1 MGTTIKQ
8 ITQNQLSKE
17 ILLNEIIKS
26 LSIGAK
32 FGNKQQ
38 SNSGL
43 YFYYYGGTY
52 TDTTGSIIEIDDG
65 SILCVANSTNYIEYN
80 TTTKLME
87 VNQTGFTTG
96 KIAIATAIT
105 SGSAINTLV
114 DKRILALVPT
124 GTSPLLGGGGGGNS
138 TPAFGDITVT
148 DNSIS
153 NPRFTIKGGLNWQP
167 NRIKNNTSQQTV
179 ADYSSTSF
187 FTALNSNSIY
197 YVVFDPY
204 YNNFSVIPNSSLA
217 STLINVKI
225 MHVITTDSTTFSIK
239 DYRAQNYFQKNK
251 TLMGVYGLG
260 TSTTAHSFNM
270 SQYYYFNQVANN
282 EVLVTGAGAS
292 GYYPRF
298 VRAYSTL
305 LCTSAEH
312 GYNEGEEADYI
323 TSDGTYWGKPLA
335 IRNNGNITAFQGNT
349 TKVWK
354 ESTGTYETITTNK
367 WAIVVKVE
375 LDYQ

>member
-1 MGTTIKQ
+1 MGTTTKQ

-26 LSIGAK
+26 LSIAAR

-38 SNSGL
+38 SSSGL
-43 YFYYYGGTY
+43 YYYYYGGTY
-52 TDTTGSIIEIDDG
+52 TDSTGAIIEVNDG

-80 TTTKLME
+80 TSTKLME

-105 SGSAINTLV
+105 SGSAINTLI
-114 DKRILALVPT
+114 DKRVLALVPT
-124 GTSPLLGGGGGGNS
+124 GTSPLIGGGGGSS
-138 TPAFGDITVT
+138 TVGFGDITVT

-153 NPRFTIKGGLNWQP
+153 NPRFTVKGGINWQP
-167 NRIKNNTSQQTV
+167 SKMKKSGTQQNV
-179 ADYSSTSF
+179 GNYNSTSNF
-187 FTALNSNSIY
+187 SALNSNSTY

-204 YNNFSVIPNSSLA
+204 YNQFSTISNTSLA

-225 MHVITTDSTTFSIK
+225 LYVITTDSTKFTVQ
-239 DYRAQNYFQKNK
+239 DYRTQNYFQQNK
-251 TLMGVYGLG
+251 TLMGVYALN
-260 TSTTAHSFNM
+260 TSSIAHSFNM
-270 SQYYYFNQVANN
+270 SKYYYFNQVAND
-282 EVLVTGAGAS
+282 EVLVTGTGVS
-292 GYYPRF
+292 GIYPRF

-305 LCTSAEH
+305 LCISDEH
-312 GYNEGEEADYI
+312 DYLSGEEADYI
-323 TSDGTYWGKPLA
+323 TTDGTFWGKPLA
-335 IRNNGNITAFQGNT
+335 IRNNGNITAFQGTN

-354 ESTGTYETITTNK
+354 ESTKTYETVTTSK
-367 WAIVVKVE
+367 WAMVVKLE

>member
-1 MGTTIKQ
+1 MGTTTKQ

-26 LSIGAK
+26 LSIAGR

-52 TDTTGSIIEIDDG
+52 TDTAGAIIEIDDG

-105 SGSAINTLV
+105 SGSAINTLI
-114 DKRILALVPT
+114 DKRVLALVPT
-124 GTSPLLGGGGGGNS
+124 GTSPLIGGGGGNS
-138 TPAFGDITVT
+138 TPGFGDITVT

-153 NPRFTIKGGLNWQP
+153 NPRFTVKGGLNWQP
-167 NRIKNNTSQQTV
+167 SKIKNNTSQQTV
-179 ADYSSTSF
+179 GDYNSTSSF
-187 FTALNSNSIY
+187 SALNPNSIY
-197 YVVFDPY
+197 YVIFDPY
-204 YNNFSVIPNSSLA
+204 YNNFSTIINSSLA
-217 STLINVKI
+217 TTLINVKI
-225 MHVITTDSTTFSIK
+225 MHVITTDSTKFTVQ

-260 TSTTAHSFNM
+260 SSQTTHTFNM

-282 EVLVTGAGAS
+282 EVLVTGAGVS

-305 LCTSAEH
+305 LCISNEH
-312 GYNEGEEADYI
+312 DYLAGEEADYI
-323 TSDGTYWGKPLA
+323 TTDGTFWGKPLA
-335 IRNNGNITAFQGNT
+335 IRNNGNITAFQGT
-349 TKVWK
+349 STKVWK
-354 ESTGTYETITTNK
+354 ESTKTYETVTTSK
-367 WAIVVKVE
+367 WAMVVKVE